1 MTPYFLPNPD
11 NTGDL
16 IIVFIV
22 ALIII
27 LLVLLGAFAV
37 ANTRDN
43 RNLMLIRNQSNSIR
57 VYIIDMN
64 KNEVRHFNQSD
75 LRKQELKSVEDFYQK
90 FVETDRKKVEEWIK
104 AILKDTS
111 DVPHYLEADV
121 KINRDKKSYFSLLE
135 LKKADTRQQII
146 HLESYILRYSL
157 PKSRRARK
165 GNSLV
170 ATEEQ
175 IQTILADSRNKQ
187 KGATYV
193 LRFFPVKRKGTPTKE
208 ISNIFMPQLKDRIFP
223 FLSPTRY
230 LVEVTDNEFA
240 IVDTK
245 ASSSNACMQ
254 LAHSI
259 ARSISRYLDINAIR
273 EDFGFVVGICEN
285 KYFPGDFSKLYKTA
299 RIMSLVSQN
308 RSVRV
313 SLYDKTVSL
322 TEFKTDSFNE
332 EIDLMI
338 AENRFEYMFR
348 PILDVR
354 NISTFGYFSYVK
366 AKSTVFTNVNEAKTY
381 ARTSKFNQDKDL
393 FAAIASNIIPSFV
406 SQRDGE
412 HLKLFFNMFMAERVF
427 IPDVLNVIPR
437 VNEANLVL
445 TFDEQDIHTFTVEN
459 AQIIPELLK
468 LKENGYELALTLN
481 NKDLLL
487 SSEIYS
493 TFDYFIV
500 DGRMTKDIDRNNR
513 RRQFLYTLCE
523 KLVRYK
529 KPIIATDLDNW
540 NSIELMTKSG
550 INMLSSNVISES
562 DEMVLPFDRKKIPK
576 IKSFN
581 VANRA

>member
-1 MTPYFLPNPD
+1 MVPYFLPNPD
-11 NTGDL
+11 LIGDL
-16 IIVFIV
+16 IVFFII
-22 ALIII
+22 ALIVI
-27 LLVLLGAFAV
+27 LLVLLTSLAV
-37 ANTRDN
+37 ANSRDN

-75 LRKQELKSVEDFYQK
+75 LRKQDLKSVEDFYQK
-90 FVETDRKKVEEWIK
+90 FVESDRQKVEDWIK
-104 AILKDTS
+104 AILKNTS

-135 LKKADTRQQII
+135 LKKADIRQQII

-157 PKSRRARK
+157 PKSRRAKK
-165 GNSLV
+165 GNALV
-170 ATEEQ
+170 VSEEQ
-175 IQTILADSRNKQ
+175 IQNIMADSRNKQ

-193 LRFFPVKRKGTPTKE
+193 LRFFPVKRKGAPTKE
-208 ISNIFMPQLKDRIFP
+208 ISDMFMSQLEDRVFP

-230 LVEVTDNEFA
+230 LVEVTDNELA

-254 LAHSI
+254 LAHSVS
-259 ARSISRYLDINAIR
+259 RSISRYLDINAIR

-322 TEFKTDSFNE
+322 TEFRTDSFNE
-332 EIDLMI
+332 EIELMI
-338 AENRFEYMFR
+338 SEGRFEYLYR

-366 AKSTVFTNVNEAKTY
+366 AKSTIFPNIAEAKNY

-393 FAAIASNIIPSFV
+393 FAAIASNIIPSFI

-412 HLKLFFNMFMAERVF
+412 HLKIFFHMFMAERVF
-427 IPDVLNVIPR
+427 IPEVLNVIPH
-437 VNEANLVL
+437 VNEAHVVL
-445 TFDEQDIHTFTVEN
+445 TFDEQDLHAFTAEN
-459 AQIIPELLK
+459 PQTIPELMK
-468 LKENGYELALTLN
+468 MKEFGYELALTLN

-493 TFDYFIV
+493 TFDYFVV